1 MIGRVRG
8 RLAEATEQ
16 GALIDVGGVGYEV
29 ELTTGGRAAL
39 PEVGEELALH
49 THFLVREDAQQLY
62 GFAIR
67 PERDVF
73 RALLRLPGVGPKLA
87 LAVLSTFKLD
97 ELARAAADGDAARL
111 TRVQG
116 IGRKT
121 AERMLVDLK
130 DRLDAFNLKPAAE
143 PPRADGATREAE
155 RALVSLGYRPQQAA
169 RLVAEVDGDAASTEQ
184 LVREALRLATAA
196 RQANAS

>member
-1 MIGRVRG
+1 MIGRISG
-8 RLAEATEQ
+8 RLVEAAEQ
-16 GALIDVGGVGYEV
+16 QALIDVGGVGYEV

-39 PEVGEELALH
+39 PGPDMEVVLH

-62 GFAIR
+62 GFATR
-67 PERDVF
+67 PERDLF
-73 RALLRLPGVGPKLA
+73 RALLRLQGVGPKLA

-97 ELARAAADGDAARL
+97 ELAQAAEDGDAARL

-130 DRLDAFNLKPAAE
+130 DRLKAFNPQPAAA
-143 PPRADGATREAE
+143 PARADADAREAE
-155 RALVSLGYRPQQAA
+155 SALISLGYRPQQAA
-169 RLVAEVDGDAASTEQ
+169 QLVADVGPNAATPAEI
-184 LVREALRLATAA
+184 VRKALRSAA
-196 RQANAS
+196 PAHKAKGA